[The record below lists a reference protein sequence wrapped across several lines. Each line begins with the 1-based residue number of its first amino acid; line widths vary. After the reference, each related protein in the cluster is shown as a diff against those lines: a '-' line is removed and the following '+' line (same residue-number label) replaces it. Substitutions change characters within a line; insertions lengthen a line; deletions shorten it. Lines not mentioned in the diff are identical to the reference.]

1 MDRRGTVAIAL
12 GLALHLAIVGFVV
25 WLSVHRTPSGAAPDG
40 TIADAV
46 TRAEP
51 EAALPPARRP
61 EPAVDDIGRY
71 LPHPPPLDF
80 WGFRADVAKVRARW
94 DALFPFVTAPVTVA
108 IEAAAKP
115 VRASATLAFVDQ
127 RRVPM
132 RPLRPRPALAMS
144 PAALQAVVDR
154 SWTRRERWARFAEI
168 AALIDRY
175 DPDDGRLPDLVRAYV
190 EQNLMQPYE
199 DASFPDPRRWIML
212 VLAADDRDYVD
223 FALAYVRAHPR
234 TRTATELL
242 FLIDAVMQGSG
253 NALELLLQ
261 TDPRR
266 DLGWTAH
273 ENPEAWALFD
283 AVHDYYAERLRVDGT
298 ATIPAI
304 RRRYDAQRVT
314 LLTSVL
320 RLAPDGYR
328 AGDAHFAIGR
338 IRWTQGDRVAALR
351 EWRQIRADHSDAF
364 AASYAPIL
372 TALAADPSERI
383 EPATVARIEA
393 AFQAERRRWAA
404 FHDRRLARFGYAA
417 SMF

>member
-12 GLALHLAIVGFVV
+12 GLALHLAVVGFVV
-25 WLSVHRTPSGAAPDG
+25 WLSIQRTPSGAALSG
-40 TIADAV
+40 TIPDTV
-46 TRAEP
+46 TRAGP
-51 EAALPPARRP
+51 DAAPLPARRP

-71 LPHPPPLDF
+71 LPHPAPLDV

-94 DALFPFVTAPVTVA
+94 DALFPFVTSPVTFD
-108 IEAAAKP
+108 IEAVAEP
-115 VRASATLAFVDQ
+115 VRASATLAFFAQ
-127 RRVPM
+127 PRVPM
-132 RPLRPRPALAMS
+132 RPLRRRPALMLS
-144 PAALQAVVDR
+144 PAALQSVVDR
-154 SWTRRERWARFAEI
+154 AWTRRERWARFAEI

-175 DPDDGRLPDLVRAYV
+175 DPDDGRLPELVRAYV
-190 EQNLMQPYE
+190 EQNLMQPYD
-199 DASFPDPRRWIML
+199 DASFADPRRWIML

-223 FALAYVRAHPR
+223 FAVAYVRAHPR

-266 DLGWTAH
+266 DLRWTAH

-283 AVHDYYAERLRVDGT
+283 AVRDYYADRLRADGT

-304 RRRYDAQRVT
+304 RRRYDDQRVR

-328 AGDAHFAIGR
+328 AGDAHFALGR
-338 IRWTQGDRVAALR
+338 IRWTEGDRAAALR
-351 EWRQIRADHSDAF
+351 EWRQIHADRRDAF

-372 TALAADPSERI
+372 LALAADPADQPQ
-383 EPATVARIEA
+383 PATVARIEA
-393 AFQAERRRWAA
+393 AFQSDRRRWAA
-404 FHDRRLARFGYAA
+404 FHDRRLAQFGYAA